1 MLDYTKAAIK
11 KVVAD
16 LKRVNYVRSVIT
28 QCVYIAYLVYTL
40 IALRGL
46 IALNAT
52 LLGLATAYFA
62 FFLCMTACGKAP
74 DGKPV
79 QKRIA
84 TIYRYAKLFA
94 QLFNLGVM
102 LYSVGATAKNAS
114 ALSIIFSALLIVAWI
129 LQVVFEVI
137 IKYAVN
143 KAHLLIEGLEA
154 DFEQAT
160 KPVRAVGNFFK
171 KMTGKTVEPQK
182 EPSKHR
188 QTLDKLV
195 AEEKARKKQAKL
207 DAKAERKRQK
217 LERKGITYGELASEE
232 QNALPEPVAE
242 GEEILLDEVAIALP
256 EPERKKKTKR
266 KE

>member
-16 LKRVNYVRSVIT
+16 LKHVNYIRVVAT
-28 QCVYIAYLVYTL
+28 QCVYIAYLIYALV
-40 IALRGL
+40 IARNVLLLVLNGIL
-46 IALNAT
+46 LALA
-52 LLGLATAYFA
+52 LAYFA
-62 FFLCMTACGKAP
+62 FFLAMTSLGKAP

-79 QKRIA
+79 QKRVA
-84 TIYRYAKLFA
+84 TVYRYSKLLA

-102 LYSVGATAKNAS
+102 LYSVGSTAKNAS
-114 ALSIIFSALLIVAWI
+114 VLSILFSALLIVAWV
-129 LQVVFEVI
+129 LQVIFEI
-137 IKYAVN
+137 ILKYAVN

-171 KMTGKTVEPQK
+171 KMTGKPVEEGK

-195 AEEKARKKQAKL
+195 AEEKERKKQAKI

-217 LERKGITYGELASEE
+217 LEKKGIVYGTLEPVEPIP
-232 QNALPEPVAE
+232 LPEQPQ
-242 GEEILLDEVAIALP
+242 GEEILLDEIAPALP
-256 EPERKKKTKR
+256 EPKKKKR